1 MDAISLKR
9 FPFRRKCRTKDYMP
23 ALPKVEIPSWDILRH
38 IIRQELGALA
48 NGAEPD
54 PNPYYAPPE
63 LFSNAS

>member
-9 FPFRRKCRTKDYMP
+9 FSFRRKHRVNGYTP
-23 ALPKVEIPSWDILRH
+23 ALPEVDTSSWDTLRH